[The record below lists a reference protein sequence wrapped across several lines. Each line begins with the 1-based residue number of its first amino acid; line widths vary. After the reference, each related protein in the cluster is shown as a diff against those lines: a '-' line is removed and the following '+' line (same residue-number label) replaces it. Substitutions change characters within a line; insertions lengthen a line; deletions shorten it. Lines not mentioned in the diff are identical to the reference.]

1 MPRGSRPSTAAWF
14 AYHHPP
20 TGGRWATQLSQPGA
34 IICLMEKHLAEADRH
49 IAELKTL
56 ISGQETL
63 IGQLAAEEQPTQLA
77 ETLLATMK
85 DTLRMFEQHRQLML
99 AQIEKPS

>member
-1 MPRGSRPSTAAWF
+1 
-14 AYHHPP
+14 
-20 TGGRWATQLSQPGA
+20 
-34 IICLMEKHLAEADRH
+34 MEKHLAEADRH